1 MKLIS
6 FLDTFFILSLGITFV
21 LLLVLVYHFRKRLNE
36 NEDKYEKLLSIVN
49 DIVQKLNEQQ
59 IEAQSLTQ
67 MTSAILNSHHN
78 NNNEISDNIHYD
90 IDDNDEI
97 DGDTFIGNEEEEE
110 EWVSTVVGIVNED
123 EEEESGDEQEE
134 SGDEEEESGDEEEE
148 SGDEEEE
155 SGDEEEESGDEEEES
170 GDEEEESGDEEEESG
185 DEEEDEERVKTINI
199 TEIEGVD
206 DIDVDELEEVVEPI
220 DEMDVTLDEEPLS
233 LVEPIKVDKTNEI
246 DYLSMTV
253 TDLRKIVKD
262 KQLSSNV
269 SKLKKQELIN
279 LLM

>member
-59 IEAQSLTQ
+59 IEAQSFTQ
-67 MTSAILNSHHN
+67 MTSAILNSQNNNN

-110 EWVSTVVGIVNED
+110 WVSTVVGIVNDEEEEDDEEEEEEDDEEEEEDDDEEDDEEDDDEEEEDDEEED
-123 EEEESGDEQEE
+123 EEE
-134 SGDEEEESGDEEEE
+134 
-148 SGDEEEE
+148 
-155 SGDEEEESGDEEEES
+155 
-170 GDEEEESGDEEEESG
+170 
-185 DEEEDEERVKTINI
+185 EERVKTINI

-206 DIDVDELEEVVEPI
+206 DIDVDELEEDIEPI
-220 DEMDVTLDEEPLS
+220 DETEVSLDEEPLS

-246 DYLSMTV
+246 DYFSMTV

-269 SKLKKQELIN
+269 SKLKKQELID
-279 LLM
+279 LLL